1 LPYTVKCFTILY
13 TVYPVY
19 TLRQKGDRHMQEQTA
34 VKAWGNSL
42 AIRLNK
48 YVLEIAKIQLNDVL
62 QVEASEN
69 MIVLKKVQK
78 HRSLRNA

>member
-1 LPYTVKCFTILY
+1 
-13 TVYPVY
+13 
-19 TLRQKGDRHMQEQTA
+19 MQEQTA

-69 MIVLKKVQK
+69 MIVLRKVQK
-78 HRSLRNA
+78 HRSFEERLSEYDGKIDVVPFDWGEPHGRELI